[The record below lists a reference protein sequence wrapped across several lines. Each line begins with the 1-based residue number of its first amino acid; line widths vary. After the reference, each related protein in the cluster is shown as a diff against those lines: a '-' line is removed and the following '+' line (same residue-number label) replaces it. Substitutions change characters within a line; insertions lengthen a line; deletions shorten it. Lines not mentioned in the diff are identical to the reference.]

1 MCLTLIVNIDDAD
14 FEGVCILTLYNVSM
28 DHKVRPKFIPTDI
41 IPKVD
46 SEYEFKRKYKMNDFV
61 FS

>member
-1 MCLTLIVNIDDAD
+1 VNIDDAD